1 MPFPVNAE
9 PVPLFTDADGVVRI
23 GSSRVTLDTLIEAF
37 QDGMTAEGIVEQYPS
52 LGLDDVYT
60 VIGYYLKHQVE
71 AEAYLRNRLKK
82 AAEVRRENEAR
93 FSPTGVRDRL
103 LARRSQG

>member
-37 QDGMTAEGIVEQYPS
+37 Q
-52 LGLDDVYT
+52 
-60 VIGYYLKHQVE
+60 
-71 AEAYLRNRLKK
+71 KK
-82 AAEVRRENEAR
+82 AAEVRRQNEAR